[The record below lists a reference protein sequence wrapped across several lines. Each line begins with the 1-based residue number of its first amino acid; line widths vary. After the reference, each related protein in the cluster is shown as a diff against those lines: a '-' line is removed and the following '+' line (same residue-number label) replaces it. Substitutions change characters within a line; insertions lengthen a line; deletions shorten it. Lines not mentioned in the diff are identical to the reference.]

1 MADALENPGLNL
13 ILVICASS
21 LDVHVHSVNTLTEE
35 LAGFRF
41 PVPLCGGRAIGTPN
55 IDGQRTHRSVAEC
68 RRRSDET
75 ILVGHAD
82 TYIRRTLTLNSRER
96 M

>member
-1 MADALENPGLNL
+1 MFMC
-13 ILVICASS
+13 ILLTHSQKNSLASVS
-21 LDVHVHSVNTLTEE
+21 LCLF
-35 LAGFRF
+35 AA
-41 PVPLCGGRAIGTPN
+41 GRAIGTLN
-55 IDGQRTHRSVAEC
+55 IDGQRTHQSVAEC

-75 ILVGHAD
+75 ILAGHAA